1 MSNGGIDEAKQR
13 ARPPSIV
20 LTPGMPVAAAATHA
34 LQTGLAAL
42 KFYEPAALQGEIEG
56 IHQFRVSVRRLRA
69 AVELFVPVL
78 HANRVQFYRADLPLV
93 GHCAGAA
100 RDGDVLQDLIRSN
113 AKALDPMSARAL
125 TPVYQ
130 ALADSRIAAMRE
142 LSNFLQSKRYA
153 KVCERLASP
162 LTRKFPPDADL
173 RRMAPR
179 LIEPI
184 IRICLR
190 TGARLRPESPPT
202 AFHRLRVRLKR
213 LRYALEMLD
222 PPAGKHA
229 SKMIKRLRK
238 MQDEL
243 GEHQDSVNT
252 GIWIRQFARTQPPP
266 ETVLAAGALLQYVGE
281 RRVKLAARALHQW
294 KKIEHSGI
302 LIKVIGDFTE
312 RSQLDE
318 VPSAE

>member
-1 MSNGGIDEAKQR
+1 MAKRSADETTEK
-13 ARPPSIV
+13 ARPPTIA
-20 LTPGMPVAAAATHA
+20 LTPEMPVAAAATHA

-42 KFYEPAALQGEIEG
+42 KFYETAALKGEIEG

-69 AVELFVPVL
+69 AVELFAPVL
-78 HANRVQFYRADLPLV
+78 HASRVEFYRKDLPLV

-100 RDGDVLQDLIRSN
+100 RDGDVMQDLIRTN
-113 AKALDPMSARAL
+113 AKALDPVNARAL
-125 TPVYQ
+125 TPAYQ

-142 LSNFLQSKRYA
+142 LSNFIQSKRYA
-153 KVCERLASP
+153 KVCERLDSP
-162 LTRKFPPDADL
+162 ATRKFPPDADL

-184 IRICLR
+184 IRISLR
-190 TGARLRPESPPT
+190 TGARLRPESLPT
-202 AFHRLRVRLKR
+202 AYHRLRVRLKR

-222 PPAGKHA
+222 PLAGKHA
-229 SKMIKRLRK
+229 SKMVNRLRK

-243 GEHQDSVNT
+243 GEHQDLVNT
-252 GIWIRQFARTQPPP
+252 GIWIRRFARTQQPP
-266 ETVLAAGALLQYVGE
+266 ETLLAAGALMQYVNE
-281 RRVKLAARALHQW
+281 RRAKLASRALHRW

-302 LIKVIGDFTE
+302 LIKVIEDFAE
-312 RSQLDE
+312 RSHLDE